1 MGKWFAVIYDGG
13 SESNETIYYRWGWTS
28 RFNILMSCLKP
39 KVGSGTIL
47 EDCPKHLPDES
58 LFDIHNIIDVP
69 LEVIPK
75 GSIHFNVK
83 YYNEIKDLSNLVK
96 DISRNDI

>member
-1 MGKWFAVIYDGG
+1 MEVAKVMKRFLIEEGG
-13 SESNETIYYRWGWTS
+13 PVD
-28 RFNILMSCLKP
+28 NILMSCLKP

-75 GSIHFNVK
+75 GSIHFDVK
-83 YYNEIKDLSNLVK
+83 YYNEIKDLFNLGK
-96 DISRNDI
+96 DINRNDI